1 MSRLA
6 WLFGV
11 SMALST
17 TTSMATMSGEHV
29 QAPAQASWEK
39 LGERTVNGK
48 MDRDVIDVGADDGTF
63 TAIRVKVEG
72 SSLLM
77 HEIRVVFL
85 NGETFEPKTRLYFSK
100 NSQSR
105 IIDLPGNKRVIKR
118 VEFKYGNLPGGGNA
132 NVELWGKK

>member
-11 SMALST
+11 SMALCT
-17 TTSMATMSGEHV
+17 TSSMATTHGEHV
-29 QAPAQASWEK
+29 QVPSQAGWEK

-48 MDRDVIDVGADDGTF
+48 MDRDIIDVGADDGTF

-72 SSLLM
+72 SSLVM

-85 NGETFEPKTRLYFSK
+85 NGETFEPKTRLVFGK

-118 VEFKYGNLPGGGNA
+118 VEFKYSNLPGGGNA
-132 NVELWGKK
+132 SVELWGKK